1 MDEQSQFL
9 SEHTRDE
16 RKALLR
22 LLISRA
28 TNNASMEKVQ
38 LFEENNGEHHQVDP
52 SAVTMRRQK
61 LGFILKNPVLLQKQN
76 LD

>member
-16 RKALLR
+16 RKVLLR

-28 TNNASMEKVQ
+28 TNNASIEKVQ
-38 LFEENNGEHHQVDP
+38 LFEENNGEHNQVDP
-52 SAVTMRRQK
+52 SAVTMRRQR
-61 LGFILKNPVLLQKQN
+61 LGAILTSPILMPNQN